1 MPKTVD
7 SYARARAC
15 TATIIILSLLVSA
28 GKCED
33 YTNYHSL
40 ICTRDSNIST
50 KLE

>member
-1 MPKTVD
+1 MQETVD
-7 SYARARAC
+7 CSARARTGKA
-15 TATIIILSLLVSA
+15 AIIMLCLLAITS
-28 GKCED
+28 KCED